1 MTTLARLLQGL
12 DETIQRGADRAFRQ
26 VPPAY
31 GLSRLGPIRADAAR
45 EVLTAR
51 ASALAEAQALLRAG
65 GEGMDTPGAQAL
77 AKIAGEA
84 VGEMRRIVVERA
96 SSSGLL
102 GALAWLDARLPTDRR
117 EHVDD
122 PSFEEHRRVAAMRSL
137 DRLNRALGSY
147 VRFLDALDPLLDG
160 AGTSVLDLASG
171 HGELALAIDRLA
183 QESGKQ
189 LRVVA
194 SDIRA
199 EYMEIGRRHA
209 ASLGASRVS
218 FRVVDAFRLGDAF
231 RPGEIDVITCTQSL
245 HHFGAGG
252 TAVLLASAVRYA
264 RRGVLFIDTARSL
277 ANLATVGTAA
287 LIGSRD
293 RAQLHDGTVSIRK
306 SFVPE
311 ELWLLCRCVPGGERL
326 EAFFLPPGH
335 VAIRSR

>member
-1 MTTLARLLQGL
+1 MTAAARLLQSL
-12 DETIQRGADRAFRQ
+12 DDAVQRAADRVFRQ

-31 GLSRLGPIRADAAR
+31 GLSRLGPIRAAAAR
-45 EVLTAR
+45 EALAAR
-51 ASALAEAQALLRAG
+51 TGALAEAHRLLRG
-65 GEGMDTPGAQAL
+65 GDEGLESPGARAL
-77 AKIAGEA
+77 AQVAGEA
-84 VGEMRRIVVERA
+84 VDEMRRIVVERA
-96 SSSGLL
+96 SSNGLL
-102 GALAWLDARLPTDRR
+102 GALARLDARLPTDRT

-122 PSFEEHRRVAAMRSL
+122 PSFEEHRRVAAIRSL

-160 AGTSVLDLASG
+160 AGTTVLDLASG
-171 HGELALAIDRLA
+171 HGEFALALDRLA
-183 QESGKQ
+183 RQSGKR
-189 LRVVA
+189 LRVVV

-209 ASLGASRVS
+209 AALGASSVS
-218 FRVVDAFRLGDAF
+218 FRVVDAFRLGDAL
-231 RPGEIDVITCTQSL
+231 RPGAVDVITCTQSL

-277 ANLATVGTAA
+277 ASLATVGTAA

-293 RAQLHDGTVSIRK
+293 RAQFHDGTVSIRK

-311 ELWLLCRCVPGGERL
+311 ELWLISRCVPGGEGL